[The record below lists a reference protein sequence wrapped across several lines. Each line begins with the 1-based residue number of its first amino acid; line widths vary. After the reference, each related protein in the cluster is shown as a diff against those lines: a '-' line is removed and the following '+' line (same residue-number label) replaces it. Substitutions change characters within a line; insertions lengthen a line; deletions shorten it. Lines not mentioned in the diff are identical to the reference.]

1 MKTQR
6 EVFTPEGQGQS
17 RRSETLITPASK
29 ERLLENNQLIQSVE
43 DMKYQSLIKLHA
55 TIKGVSAV
63 VLLDSGAS
71 GNFVDQSFVEKFNI
85 KSEPLPVANRVTL
98 ADGSIYR
105 CNRIARDVSI
115 TIQSYSDVED
125 FVCLPLNGYQAIL
138 GMPWLVK
145 HNPTVDWINKIV
157 KFEHNNYSVEL
168 SSPSSSSSCS
178 TTAELINS
186 RQMDQVLSLS
196 AKQFN
201 RIIRRNT
208 DPVYLAIIR
217 EVESEIATPS
227 SQRNQQSKEVRPILK
242 EFEDVFPDELP
253 HTLPPRRNVDHRIE
267 LEPGHQSPSRSP
279 YRMSSVELEELKK
292 QLDELLAKG
301 HIQPSQSPF
310 GAPVLFVKKKDGS
323 MRLCIDY
330 RALNKIT
337 IKNKYPLPRIDEL
350 LDQLNG
356 AQFFSKIDLR
366 SGYHQIR
373 IHEDDVYKTAFR
385 TRYGHF
391 EFLVLPFGLTN
402 APATFMQLMQQIF
415 HPYLDQFV
423 VVYLDDI
430 LVYSK
435 TKEEH
440 QKHLK
445 IVLQLLRENKLYA
458 KLNKCELFVKQ
469 VSFLGHCITQDGV
482 YMDQEKIK
490 SIIDWPIPKSVTE
503 VRSFLGLAGF
513 YRKFIKNYSQMT
525 SCIND
530 LLKKHVPFVWTNKH
544 TEAFKTIKQAV
555 VSAPVLKTPDSSL
568 PFVVTVDASG
578 YAVGASLSQDQGKGL
593 QPIAFMSKKMLP
605 AERNYPVHEQE
616 LLAVILALREWR
628 HYLHGQ
634 RFKVITDHHS
644 LKYLQTQPQLSRRQ
658 TRWNEFLAEFDFE
671 TEYQK
676 GKTNVVADALSR
688 RPDHQINA
696 TSGIVVSSL
705 TDLIRNN
712 YHLDPE
718 TQVLASLSP
727 EHLASYQMK
736 LKDGLL
742 YKGQAIVVPNIG
754 DLRVRIISEA
764 HDTPISGHVGVVKT
778 IENVKRRFF
787 WAKMNQDINAYVTT
801 CYQCQINKASN
812 QLPSGLLQPLAI
824 PNRSWEQVS
833 MDFIMPLPKTKS
845 GHDAILVVVDK
856 LSKMVHYIPTTS
868 TVTAPQVAQIFF
880 KEIVRLHGV
889 PSSIVSDRD
898 PRFTSN
904 FWKSL
909 WKLMGTKLA
918 MSTAYHPQTDG
929 QTERANRTLEDM
941 LRAFVNWK
949 QDDWDV
955 YLPAAEIACNNSI
968 QASTGFTPY
977 YLNYGQHLNL
987 PLTQASRSNETDN
1000 PAAEDSYK
1008 NIAISLMVAKD
1019 NLEKAI
1025 QRQSRYA
1032 NQHRKDVK
1040 FRENDWVLLSTANLQ
1055 TFGRTR
1061 KLTPKYAG
1069 PYRIKQIIS
1078 DTAYKLELPADMG
1091 IHPVFHVSK
1100 LKKYKD
1106 GYDQFPE
1113 REVELKDHLPVVSAE
1128 EHEVERIVDKRLVK
1142 GQVEYL
1148 VKWKEAAEWDN
1159 TWDPLEHLSN
1169 AQEAVREF
1177 EEMQVV
1183 Q

>member
-1 MKTQR
+1 MKAQR
-6 EVFTPEGQGQS
+6 EVFTSEGQSQS
-17 RRSETLITPASK
+17 RRSETLSTPAFK
-29 ERLLENNQLIQSVE
+29 EPMLENNQLIQSVE
-43 DMKYQSLIKLHA
+43 DERYHSLIKLQA
-55 TIKGVSAV
+55 TIKGVTAV

-71 GNFVDQSFVEKFNI
+71 GNFVDQSFVERFNI

-98 ADGSIYR
+98 ADGSIHR
-105 CNRIARDVSI
+105 SNRIARDVSL

-125 FVCLPLNGYQAIL
+125 FVCLSLNGYQAIL

-145 HNPTVDWINKIV
+145 HNPTIDWVNQII
-157 KFEHNNYSVEL
+157 KFEHNNRSVEL
-168 SSPSSSSSCS
+168 SSSSSSSCS

-186 RQMDQVLSLS
+186 RQMDQVLNLS

-208 DPVYLAIIR
+208 EPMYLALIR
-217 EVESEIATPS
+217 EIEPEIAMS
-227 SQRNQQSKEVRPILK
+227 SLQTIQQSKEARSLLK

-253 HTLPPRRNVDHRIE
+253 HSLPPRRNVDHQIE
-267 LEPGHQSPSRSP
+267 LESGHQPPSRSP

-323 MRLCIDY
+323 MRLCTDY

-373 IHEDDVYKTAFR
+373 IHEVDVHKTAFR

-423 VVYLDDI
+423 VIYLDDI

-435 TKEEH
+435 TKEDH
-440 QKHLK
+440 KKHLK
-445 IVLQLLRENKLYA
+445 IVLQLLRENQLYA
-458 KLNKCELFVKQ
+458 KLNKCEIFMKQ
-469 VSFLGHCITQDGV
+469 VSFLGHLITQDGI
-482 YMDQEKIK
+482 YMEQEKIK

-525 SCIND
+525 SIIND
-530 LLKKHVPFVWTNKH
+530 LLQKNVPFVWTSKH
-544 TEAFKTIKQAV
+544 TEAFETIKQAV

-634 RFKVITDHHS
+634 KFKVITDHHS

-688 RPDHQINA
+688 RPDHQVNA

-705 TDLIRNN
+705 IDLIRDN
-712 YHLDPE
+712 YHLDPG
-718 TQVLASLSP
+718 TQVLISLSP

-736 LKDGLL
+736 FEDGLL
-742 YKGQAIVVPNIG
+742 YKGQAIVVPSVG
-754 DLRVRIISEA
+754 DLRVKIISEA

-787 WAKMNQDINAYVTT
+787 WAKMNQDIKAYVTT

-833 MDFIMPLPKTKS
+833 MDFIMPLPKSKA

-856 LSKMVHYIPTTS
+856 LSKMAHYIPTTS
-868 TVTAPQVAQIFF
+868 AVTAPQVAQIFF

-941 LRAFVNWK
+941 LRAFVNWE

-955 YLPAAEIACNNSI
+955 YLPAAEIAYNNSI
-968 QASTGFTPY
+968 QASTGFTPF
-977 YLNYGQHLNL
+977 YLNYGQHPNL
-987 PLTQASRSNETDN
+987 PLTHASRSNETDN

-1019 NLEKAI
+1019 NLENAI
-1025 QRQSRYA
+1025 RRQSHYA
-1032 NQHRKDVK
+1032 NQHRRDVK
-1040 FRENDWVLLSTANLQ
+1040 FQENDWVLLSTANLQ

-1069 PYRIKQIIS
+1069 PYRIKQVIS
-1078 DTAYKLELPADMG
+1078 DTAYKLELPMDMG

-1106 GYDQFPE
+1106 GFDQFPE
-1113 REVELKDHLPVVSAE
+1113 REVELKDRLPVVPAE
-1128 EHEVERIVDKRLVK
+1128 EHEVERIVGKRRVN
-1142 GQVEYL
+1142 GRVEYL

-1159 TWDPLEHLSN
+1159 TWEPLEHLTN
-1169 AQEAVREF
+1169 AQDAVREF
-1177 EEMQVV
+1177 EEIQVV